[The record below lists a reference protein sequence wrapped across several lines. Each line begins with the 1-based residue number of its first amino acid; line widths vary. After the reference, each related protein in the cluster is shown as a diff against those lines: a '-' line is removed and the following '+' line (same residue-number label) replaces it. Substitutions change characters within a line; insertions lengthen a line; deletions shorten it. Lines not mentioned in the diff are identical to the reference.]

1 VETHGVGTV
10 GILANPMA
18 GRDVRRLIGRALQQ
32 TPDMKRNQIQRA
44 VVGAVAAGARRVLLM
59 RDVFRAAESAIES
72 LRLHADVALLDGPI
86 ETNAGDTR
94 RNALA
99 LRDAGCGALIVL
111 GGDGTNRQVALAW
124 PDAPLIPLST
134 GTNNVFPEMLEATSA
149 GAAAGLVAAGAVSI
163 DEVSRRCKV
172 VEVEYPNSETD
183 LALVDVA
190 LLEGDHP
197 GSLLAFDPTQLRDLV
212 LTRAEPAAVG
222 MSPIGGLLQPVGRD
236 DPGGITVRCTAPDA
250 GGRPLL
256 VPISP
261 GLYRTA
267 YVAHVA
273 PLEEGVWTQVSGPG
287 VVATDG
293 DRMRM
298 LGPRETAR
306 ARVMRR
312 GPRVID
318 VPRTLT
324 LAAKRGIFRERPPH
338 LPCICCLSCFRAASR
353 RCFPR
358 TARNGTASP
367 AICASASLETP
378 RDEESPATIR
388 APAHA
393 GETSGEARARSL
405 DIAVHDRLALVLIGG
420 GGGLLC
426 QARDVAFDCSDRQP
440 ESRTRY
446 AHAISMLREKPLDH
460 CIRKISHGVPPSIW

>member
-190 LLEGDHP
+190 LLEGDH
-197 GSLLAFDPTQLRDLV
+197 LRCWREI
-212 LTRAEPAAVG
+212 TPAACWP
-222 MSPIGGLLQPVGRD
+222 STR
-236 DPGGITVRCTAPDA
+236 RSC
-250 GGRPLL
+250 
-256 VPISP
+256 
-261 GLYRTA
+261 
-267 YVAHVA
+267 
-273 PLEEGVWTQVSGPG
+273 
-287 VVATDG
+287 ATW
-293 DRMRM
+293 
-298 LGPRETAR
+298 
-306 ARVMRR
+306 
-312 GPRVID
+312 
-318 VPRTLT
+318 
-324 LAAKRGIFRERPPH
+324 
-338 LPCICCLSCFRAASR
+338 C
-353 RCFPR
+353 
-358 TARNGTASP
+358 SP
-367 AICASASLETP
+367 ARSQP
-378 RDEESPATIR
+378 RWACHRSEACCNRWAATIR
-388 APAHA
+388 GGSPCAARRQTPAAGRSWCRSRRGSIAPP
-393 GETSGEARARSL
+393 T
-405 DIAVHDRLALVLIGG
+405 
-420 GGGLLC
+420 
-426 QARDVAFDCSDRQP
+426 
-440 ESRTRY
+440 
-446 AHAISMLREKPLDH
+446 
-460 CIRKISHGVPPSIW
+460 